1 MNEKSYSKE
10 VLQLNDNIL
19 SKVCDYLRETHIY
32 DLIETL
38 ITWRQDPHYKIEE
51 KLDELISMAKLRPL
65 KYMIT
70 IKDISLRVNNIFSFK
85 VKNEYNEDFNNF
97 DYLLIIN
104 EDKTER
110 SPNGNIVIKFL
121 TENERRKEIVRLKKL
136 LERFDIKFLD

>member
-97 DYLLIIN
+97 DYILIIN

-110 SPNGNIVIKFL
+110 
-121 TENERRKEIVRLKKL
+121 RRR
-136 LERFDIKFLD
+136 R